1 MNRKGMKFAG
11 GIFALLFVP
20 GTIPAFIAFKTA
32 QYRKKRIAQNELEG

>member
-1 MNRKGMKFAG
+1 MNIKGMKVA

-32 QYRKKRIAQNELEG
+32 KYRKKRLAQNALEE

>member
-20 GTIPAFIAFKTA
+20 GTIPAFIALKTA